1 MSLLQFSLS
10 VHLLC
15 IGLGLG
21 MGFSNLVGFRVAKGL
36 GGEKA
41 MGIAAHRES
50 LILYGDLFFALIILS
65 GVTNLWAIG
74 GTSGL
79 NFWFQVKM
87 VTVVVWIVAYVL
99 MRLRV
104 RKFLATRDMSLVALI
119 RTYAHVVITA
129 VVLAVIFAVLT
140 FTA

>member
-1 MSLLQFSLS
+1 MSLIQFALS

-21 MGFSNLVGFRVAKGL
+21 ISFSNLVGFRVAKGL
-36 GGEKA
+36 GGDKA
-41 MGIAAHRES
+41 LGIAAHRES
-50 LILYGDLFFALIILS
+50 LIPYGDTFFVLIILS
-65 GVTNLWAIG
+65 GVTMLWAIG
-74 GTSGL
+74 GPSGL
-79 NFWFQVKM
+79 AFWFQFKM
-87 VTVVVWIVAYVL
+87 VAVAVWIVTYVL
-99 MRLRV
+99 MRLRI

-129 VVLAVIFAVLT
+129 VALAVIFAVLT

>member
-1 MSLLQFSLS
+1 MSLIQFALS

-21 MGFSNLVGFRVAKGL
+21 IGFSNLVGFRVAKGL

-50 LILYGDLFFALIILS
+50 LIPYGDTFFVLIILS
-65 GVTNLWAIG
+65 GVTMLWAIG
-74 GTSGL
+74 GPSGL
-79 NFWFQVKM
+79 KFWFQFKM
-87 VTVVVWIVAYVL
+87 VAVAVWIVVYVL
-99 MRLRV
+99 MRLRI

-129 VVLAVIFAVLT
+129 VTLAVIFAVLT
-140 FTA
+140 FAA

>member
-1 MSLLQFSLS
+1 MSLIQFALS

-21 MGFSNLVGFRVAKGL
+21 IGFSNLVGFRVAKGL

-50 LILYGDLFFALIILS
+50 LIPYGDTFFVLIILS
-65 GVTNLWAIG
+65 GVTMLWAIG
-74 GTSGL
+74 GPSGL
-79 NFWFQVKM
+79 KFWFQFKM
-87 VTVVVWIVAYVL
+87 VAVAVWIVTYVL
-99 MRLRV
+99 MRLRI

-129 VVLAVIFAVLT
+129 VALAVIFAVLT
-140 FTA
+140 FAA

>member
-1 MSLLQFSLS
+1 MSLIQFALS

-21 MGFSNLVGFRVAKGL
+21 ISFSNLVGFRVAKGL

-50 LILYGDLFFALIILS
+50 LIPYGDTFFVLIILS
-65 GVTNLWAIG
+65 GVTMLWAIG
-74 GTSGL
+74 GPSGL
-79 NFWFQVKM
+79 KFWFQFKM
-87 VTVVVWIVAYVL
+87 VAVAVWIIAYVL
-99 MRLRV
+99 MRLRI

-140 FTA
+140 FSA

>member
-10 VHLLC
+10 VHLLS

-21 MGFSNLVGFRVAKGL
+21 MGFANIVGFRVAKGL
-36 GGEKA
+36 GGDKA

-50 LILYGDLFFALIILS
+50 LIPYGDLFFTLIIVS

-79 NFWFQVKM
+79 NFWFQAKM

-99 MRLRV
+99 MRLRI
-104 RKFLATRDMSLVALI
+104 RKFLATRDMSLLALI
-119 RTYAHVVITA
+119 RTYAHVIITA

>member
-1 MSLLQFSLS
+1 MSLIQFALS

-15 IGLGLG
+15 VGLGLG
-21 MGFSNLVGFRVAKGL
+21 ISFSNLVGFRVAKGL

-50 LILYGDLFFALIILS
+50 LIPYGDTFFFLIILS
-65 GVTNLWAIG
+65 GVTMLWAIG
-74 GTSGL
+74 GPSGL
-79 NFWFQVKM
+79 KFWFQFKM
-87 VTVVVWIVAYVL
+87 VAVAVWIVVYVL
-99 MRLRV
+99 MRLRI

-129 VVLAVIFAVLT
+129 VTLAVIFAVLT
-140 FTA
+140 FAA

>member
-1 MSLLQFSLS
+1 MSLIQFALS

-21 MGFSNLVGFRVAKGL
+21 ISFSNLVGFRVAKGL

-50 LILYGDLFFALIILS
+50 LIPYGDTFFVLIILS
-65 GVTNLWAIG
+65 GVTMLWAIG
-74 GTSGL
+74 GPSGL
-79 NFWFQVKM
+79 KFWFQFKM
-87 VTVVVWIVAYVL
+87 VAVAVWIVVYVL
-99 MRLRV
+99 MRLRI

-129 VVLAVIFAVLT
+129 VTLAVIFAVLT
-140 FTA
+140 FAA